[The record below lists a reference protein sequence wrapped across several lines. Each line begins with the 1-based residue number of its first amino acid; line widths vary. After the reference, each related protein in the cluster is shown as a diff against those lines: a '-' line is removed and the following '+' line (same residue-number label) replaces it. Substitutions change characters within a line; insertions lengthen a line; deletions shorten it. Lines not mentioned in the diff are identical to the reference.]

1 MSERMTLL
9 HLPFQIQV
17 IGMNMC
23 VDFVRISSEKSSFP
37 SHLQFVR
44 FCLITNFSGENK
56 MSIALSPSMVFQ
68 SNNPAL
74 TLQTQKLQQ
83 DKSPRHKNSFYM
95 ELTAQ
100 RSILPNEEITIRY
113 TSVFEV
119 EIKW

>member
-1 MSERMTLL
+1 MILL

-17 IGMNMC
+17 IGINIF
-23 VDFVRISSEKSSFP
+23 VDIVKLSLFL
-37 SHLQFVR
+37 HLQFFR
-44 FCLITNFSGENK
+44 ICLITIFLGENK
-56 MSIALSPSMVFQ
+56 MSIALSPAMIFQ

-74 TLQTQKLQQ
+74 TVQAETWQQ

-119 EIKW
+119 NTKLLLKINIKR

>member
-1 MSERMTLL
+1 MLIL
-9 HLPFQIQV
+9 YAL
-17 IGMNMC
+17 
-23 VDFVRISSEKSSFP
+23 KSSFP

-74 TLQTQKLQQ
+74 TMQTQTLQQ

>member
-1 MSERMTLL
+1 MSERMTLF

-23 VDFVRISSEKSSFP
+23 VAFVRISSE
-37 SHLQFVR
+37 HLQFVR

>member
-1 MSERMTLL
+1 MTLL

-23 VDFVRISSEKSSFP
+23 VDFVRIKSSFP